1 MAARISLETLSSKIA
16 PANLI
21 PRFGLVMEFAG
32 RRLSLS
38 FPASF
43 SLAMVKNSKMPAAA
57 PAAKQKGF
65 KKAATAPAAKR
76 RKDTKPVEN
85 VDTSPVG

>member
-1 MAARISLETLSSKIA
+1 MAARISLETLSTKVVA
-16 PANLI
+16 ANLI

-43 SLAMVKNSKMPAAA
+43 SLAMVKNSKMAAA
-57 PAAKQKGF
+57 AQASKKGF
-65 KKAATAPAAKR
+65 KKAAAAPAQKR
-76 RKDTKPVEN
+76 RKDAKPVEN
-85 VDTSPVG
+85 VDTSAVG